1 MQRLWGLLHAPEGS
15 SLPQTPMPLIPD
27 EISGMGVEQS
37 YYLMHYGDTLN
48 NASMP
53 DIMRK
58 HAHSRTIGYFL
69 AGRSIGSIGMM
80 CSRL

>member
-1 MQRLWGLLHAPEGS
+1 MHRREAPK
-15 SLPQTPMPLIPD
+15 TRMPHRYKPC
-27 EISGMGVEQS
+27 GMNAEQS